1 MGIACQAMEDHEDG
15 RSLIDG
21 GVRVAAAE
29 PVQGN
34 EAAIWRDQALPPVGP
49 IAPKL
54 PDNCTRGKALF
65 TISWACKQR
74 NMNMQRRKP
83 A

>member
-1 MGIACQAMEDHEDG
+1 MQQLKLSRWGRSIACQAMEDHEDG

-34 EAAIWRDQALPPVGP
+34 EAAIRRDQALPPVAP
-49 IAPKL
+49 IAPEL
-54 PDNCTRGKALF
+54 PDNCAA
-65 TISWACKQR
+65 ACR
-74 NMNMQRRKP
+74 CFGCSHL
-83 A
+83 